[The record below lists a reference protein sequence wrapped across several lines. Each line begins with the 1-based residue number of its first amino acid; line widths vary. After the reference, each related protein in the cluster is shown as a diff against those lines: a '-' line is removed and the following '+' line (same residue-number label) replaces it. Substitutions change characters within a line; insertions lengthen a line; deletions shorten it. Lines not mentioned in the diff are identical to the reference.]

1 MIFIILFFA
10 AYTTMKVLVALT
22 VCLLITSGCQA
33 NFLDSLKSTLSGI
46 GDAFKL
52 TFSQVGE
59 QAKQVGQGLLE
70 TLKQHGTNL
79 ASQALQGNCVGS

>member
-1 MIFIILFFA
+1 M
-10 AYTTMKVLVALT
+10 LVTLT

-70 TLKQHGTNL
+70 TLKQHEL
-79 ASQALQGNCVGS
+79 I

>member
-1 MIFIILFFA
+1 M
-10 AYTTMKVLVALT
+10 LVTLT
-22 VCLLITSGCQA
+22 VCLLITSGCQT

-46 GDAFKL
+46 GDTFKL

-79 ASQALQGNCVGS
+79 ASQALQSNCVES